1 LLLFRSGLLLRSGA
15 EFTAKNYMC
24 LALYIAAS
32 KSLPVV
38 PWDPE
43 KPTFHVVPIPESMQ
57 AVRKLLPF
65 PHIYYVGSH
74 EGCSCAFNYEHEFK
88 SALDLRDY
96 LRKAL
101 TVVDEIVGFSHR
113 LGKEQLNIL
122 HSVTISP
129 GGIALPEFFFQDGQR
144 LLFRSRKTMQAQRRR
159 PDPVATSSRKRVRV
173 SARRRK

>member
-1 LLLFRSGLLLRSGA
+1 
-15 EFTAKNYMC
+15 MC

-32 KSLPVV
+32 KPLPVV
-38 PWDPE
+38 AWNPK
-43 KPTFHVVPIPESMQ
+43 KPAFHVIPLPESMQ
-57 AVRKLLPF
+57 DVRKLLPY
-65 PHIYYVGSH
+65 PHIYYVCSH

-88 SALDLRDY
+88 SALELRDY

-113 LGKEQLNIL
+113 LGKERLNIL

-129 GGIALPEFFFQDGQR
+129 SGIALPEFFFQDGQR
-144 LLFRSRKTMQAQRRR
+144 LLFRSRKTMQAQRGR
-159 PDPVATSSRKRVRV
+159 PAPVATSSRKRIRV

>member
-1 LLLFRSGLLLRSGA
+1 
-15 EFTAKNYMC
+15 MC

-32 KSLPVV
+32 KPLPEVA
-38 PWDPE
+38 WDPK
-43 KPTFHVVPIPESMQ
+43 KPAFHVVPLPENMQ
-57 AVRKLLPF
+57 DVRKLLPY

-88 SALDLRDY
+88 SALELRDY

-113 LGKEQLNIL
+113 LGKERLNVL

-129 GGIALPEFFFQDGQR
+129 SGIALPEFFFQDGQR
-144 LLFRSRKTMQAQRRR
+144 LLFRSRKTMQAQRWR
-159 PDPVATSSRKRVRV
+159 PPAVTTSSRKRIRV
-173 SARRRK
+173 SARRK